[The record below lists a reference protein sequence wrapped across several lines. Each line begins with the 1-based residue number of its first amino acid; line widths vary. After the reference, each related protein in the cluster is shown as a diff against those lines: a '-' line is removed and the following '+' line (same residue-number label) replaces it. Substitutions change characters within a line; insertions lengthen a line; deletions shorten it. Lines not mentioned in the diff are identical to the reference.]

1 MLYYSDMPLDRGS
14 NFRKNA
20 AWLNAQMSAQ
30 SKWLLVNN
38 NHTLFYKDAAQVCY
52 LTYQQIAHLDLS
64 NAIYLGSN
72 TEQQGVFALD
82 VSAIHD
88 DELKRVIGDA
98 QFFDIRQYGPHVDIQ
113 DGSIAAL
120 ARGLCYWHAT
130 HSFCGRCGS
139 KNTLVEAGHSRLCEN
154 EHCKHPTFPRTDPA
168 VIMVVTKVFEDG
180 IERCLLGRQAIWQ
193 QGMYSSLAGFVDPGE
208 TLEQAV
214 AREVKEEAG
223 IDVDNVRY
231 IASQPWPFPSSIML
245 GFIAQAKT
253 EQINVD
259 KDELDDAKWFTREE
273 VKAFGNMGDEGDHYK
288 LPRVDS
294 ISRFLIEQ
302 WLSNKA

>member
-88 DELKRVIGDA
+88 DELKCVIGDA
-98 QFFDIRQYGPHVDIQ
+98 QFFDIR
-113 DGSIAAL
+113 
-120 ARGLCYWHAT
+120 
-130 HSFCGRCGS
+130 
-139 KNTLVEAGHSRLCEN
+139 
-154 EHCKHPTFPRTDPA
+154 
-168 VIMVVTKVFEDG
+168 
-180 IERCLLGRQAIWQ
+180 
-193 QGMYSSLAGFVDPGE
+193 
-208 TLEQAV
+208 
-214 AREVKEEAG
+214 
-223 IDVDNVRY
+223 
-231 IASQPWPFPSSIML
+231 
-245 GFIAQAKT
+245 
-253 EQINVD
+253 
-259 KDELDDAKWFTREE
+259 
-273 VKAFGNMGDEGDHYK
+273 
-288 LPRVDS
+288 
-294 ISRFLIEQ
+294 
-302 WLSNKA
+302 